1 MPDPGIL
8 SDILV
13 LLALS
18 VGITVVFHRLGLPP
32 IVGFLLTGVVCGP
45 GGLGLVKDAHQVEV
59 LAEFGVVLLL
69 FTVGI
74 ELSLEKL
81 VRLRWMLLLGGGL
94 QVGLTAGLAALLAQT
109 AGIAG
114 PKAVFLG
121 MLVSLSSTAIV
132 LRIVSDRGEMD
143 TAYGRACVAI
153 LIFQD
158 LCIVPM
164 VLLTPFLAGKAAG
177 LAQAGWVAAKALAFV
192 GGAVLAARYAVPWAF
207 RLVVMT
213 RRREVFVLT
222 VAGLC
227 LGAAWS
233 SAQVGLSL
241 ALGAFIA
248 GLILSQSE
256 YGVQALGDALPF
268 REVFNSLFFIS
279 VGLLLDVRTVSHA
292 PAWVLGSVAAIV
304 VLKTLTGAG
313 ATLVL
318 GYPLRVA
325 AAAGLALAQIGEFSF
340 VLSRAGVEAG
350 ILGREF
356 DQIFLAAAV
365 VAMALTP
372 WLHRAGLWALGTS
385 GRLAS
390 WRLPFLGREEA
401 AAVPAATDLRDHVV
415 IVGYGMNG
423 RNLSRVLASV
433 GIPYVAVEMNPYTV
447 RAEREKGVPILY
459 GDATAPETLAHA
471 GVARARVLVIAISD
485 AAATRRVVALAN
497 RAAPQAHVIART
509 RYVQEVGP
517 LQTLGAH
524 QVIPEEF
531 ETSVEIFARVLHRYL
546 VPRDVVERCIREVR
560 KDAYEVLRDPALP
573 APRPEGPEGLARLLS
588 DVAFETFRVERGS
601 PVAGRTLA
609 GARLRSRTGA
619 TLVAV
624 QKGSAPVVS
633 NPDPKIALE
642 PGDLAMLLGSPD
654 QLAAAARLFE
664 PEGGEE
670 PEARPWKPP
679 E

>member
-18 VGITVVFHRLGLPP
+18 VAITVVFHRLGLPP
-32 IVGFLLTGVVCGP
+32 IVGFLLTGVLCGP
-45 GGLGLVKDAHQVEV
+45 GGLGLVRDAHQVEV

-81 VRLRWMLLLGGGL
+81 VRMRWMLLFGGGL
-94 QVGLTAGLAALLAQT
+94 QVGLTAGLSALLAQT
-109 AGIAG
+109 AGI
-114 PKAVFLG
+114 PWSKAVFLG

-132 LRIVSDRGEMD
+132 LRVLSDRGEMD

-177 LAQAGWVAAKALAFV
+177 LAEVGWVAAKAVAFV
-192 GGAVLAARYAVPWAF
+192 AGAVFAARYAVPWAF

-279 VGLLLDVRTVSHA
+279 VGLLLDVRTVLLS
-292 PAWVLGSVAAIV
+292 PAWVLGSVCAIV
-304 VLKTLTGAG
+304 VLKAFTAGG

-325 AAAGLALAQIGEFSF
+325 AAAGLSLAQIGEFSF

-356 DQIFLAAAV
+356 DQIFLATAV
-365 VAMALTP
+365 VTMALTP
-372 WLHRAGLWALGTS
+372 WLHRTGLWAQSRS

-390 WRLPFLGREEA
+390 WRLPFLRREA
-401 AAVPAATDLRDHVV
+401 PAAPVAQDLKDHVV
-415 IVGYGMNG
+415 VVGYGMNG

-447 RAEREKGVPILY
+447 RTEREKGIPILY

-471 GVARARVLVIAISD
+471 GLQTARVLVIAISD
-485 AAATRRVVALAN
+485 AAATRRVAALAN

-517 LQTLGAH
+517 LQTLGADE
-524 QVIPEEF
+524 VIPEEF
-531 ETSVEIFARVLHRYL
+531 ETSIEIFARVLHRYL

-573 APRPEGPEGLARLLS
+573 AHRAGDLERLLS
-588 DVAFETFRVERGS
+588 DVAFETCRVERGS
-601 PVAGRTLA
+601 RVAGRTLA

-624 QKGSAPVVS
+624 QKGGAPLVS
-633 NPDPKIALE
+633 NPDPKVVLE
-642 PGDLAMLLGSPD
+642 PGDLAMLLGNPD

-664 PEGGEE
+664 AEGAEE
-670 PEARPWKPP
+670 PETRPWKPP